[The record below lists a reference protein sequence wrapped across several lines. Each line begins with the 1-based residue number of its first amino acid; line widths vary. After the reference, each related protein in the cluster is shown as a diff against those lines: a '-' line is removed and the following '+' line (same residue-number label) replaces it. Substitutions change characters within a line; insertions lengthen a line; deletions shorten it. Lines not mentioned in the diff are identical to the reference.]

1 MTTNPTAIQV
11 LMNHIYELHKGV
23 RHMVLF
29 TCNKKYSEQTI
40 KRLESQGIP
49 YLLQPA
55 GQQNLNVYFG
65 RRECL
70 EAIRL
75 IVTRPLNQLTP
86 EEDFILG
93 TSTWGAGELQDD
105 WYDGLKT
112 LQGADLSGKTI
123 AIFGCGDCSSYS
135 DTFVGGMGELY
146 NGIKDSGAKFIGAVD
161 TADYTFDDSEAVID
175 GKFIGLPLDDI
186 NEDDKTDTRIDAWLA
201 AISPDM

>member
-1 MTTNPTAIQV
+1 MSNRPQVACRSVTTEDAFFASKASQALSGQSKKARTTTAIPTELKV

-29 TCNKKYSEQTI
+29 TCNKKYSEQAI
-40 KRLESQGIP
+40 QRLESQGIP

-55 GQQNLNVYFG
+55 GQQNLNIYFG

-93 TSTWGAGELQDD
+93 AMLGYDLCAQCERYCKRKNGCKGECN
-105 WYDGLKT
+105 
-112 LQGADLSGKTI
+112 GK
-123 AIFGCGDCSSYS
+123 C
-135 DTFVGGMGELY
+135 
-146 NGIKDSGAKFIGAVD
+146 
-161 TADYTFDDSEAVID
+161 
-175 GKFIGLPLDDI
+175 I
-186 NEDDKTDTRIDAWLA
+186 NKN
-201 AISPDM
+201 

>member
-1 MTTNPTAIQV
+1 MLKTLVFRYCAPYLFAVPLHRDLKTIKTMARTTTTTPVELKV

-40 KRLESQGIP
+40 QRLESQGIP

-55 GQQNLNVYFG
+55 GQQNLNIYFG

-75 IVTRPLNQLTP
+75 IVTRPLNELTP

-93 TSTWGAGELQDD
+93 AMLG
-105 WYDGLKT
+105 YDLCAQCERYCKRK
-112 LQGADLSGKTI
+112 QSKC
-123 AIFGCGDCSSYS
+123 GC
-135 DTFVGGMGELY
+135 
-146 NGIKDSGAKFIGAVD
+146 
-161 TADYTFDDSEAVID
+161 D
-175 GKFIGLPLDDI
+175 GTCDGHCI
-186 NEDDKTDTRIDAWLA
+186 NKN
-201 AISPDM
+201 

>member
-1 MTTNPTAIQV
+1 
-11 LMNHIYELHKGV
+11 MNHIYELNKGV

-29 TCNKKYSEQTI
+29 TCNKKYSELATQ
-40 KRLESQGIP
+40 RLESQGIP

-93 TSTWGAGELQDD
+93 AMLG
-105 WYDGLKT
+105 YDLCAQCERYCKRKNGCK
-112 LQGADLSGKTI
+112 SECNGK
-123 AIFGCGDCSSYS
+123 C
-135 DTFVGGMGELY
+135 
-146 NGIKDSGAKFIGAVD
+146 
-161 TADYTFDDSEAVID
+161 D
-175 GKFIGLPLDDI
+175 GNCI
-186 NEDDKTDTRIDAWLA
+186 NKN
-201 AISPDM
+201 

>member
-1 MTTNPTAIQV
+1 MRTTTAIPTEMKTASKREQSQACLSSAEREQAGAMLKV

-29 TCNKKYSEQTI
+29 TCNKKYSEQAI
-40 KRLESQGIP
+40 QRLESQGVP

-93 TSTWGAGELQDD
+93 AMLG
-105 WYDGLKT
+105 YDLCAQCERYCKRKRQCEGKC
-112 LQGADLSGKTI
+112 QGK
-123 AIFGCGDCSSYS
+123 CEDC
-135 DTFVGGMGELY
+135 
-146 NGIKDSGAKFIGAVD
+146 
-161 TADYTFDDSEAVID
+161 
-175 GKFIGLPLDDI
+175 I
-186 NEDDKTDTRIDAWLA
+186 NRN
-201 AISPDM
+201 

>member
-1 MTTNPTAIQV
+1 MYDRGLSPVIYRWTMLKILRFRYCEPYLFVVPLQPKSRTIKMRTTTAIPTEMKV

-29 TCNKKYSEQTI
+29 TCNKRYSELVIQ
-40 KRLESQGIP
+40 RLENKGIP

-93 TSTWGAGELQDD
+93 VMLG
-105 WYDGLKT
+105 YDLCAQCERFCKRKNGCK
-112 LQGADLSGKTI
+112 SECNGK
-123 AIFGCGDCSSYS
+123 C
-135 DTFVGGMGELY
+135 E
-146 NGIKDSGAKFIGAVD
+146 
-161 TADYTFDDSEAVID
+161 
-175 GKFIGLPLDDI
+175 GKCI
-186 NEDDKTDTRIDAWLA
+186 NRN
-201 AISPDM
+201 